1 MKQSLVRSRLSKLAS
16 FTLIELLVVITI
28 IAILAAVLLN
38 AGSMAIKA
46 AQRAKA
52 ANLATQIQTATIGY
66 YTEYSV
72 YPVPPPA
79 GAPVDYEI
87 TDATG
92 SQGTWGNLICILCGN
107 IHPSSPATAFNPTT
121 ITNSRGI
128 AFLTLKSSDVDNG
141 DAPLNPVPPSTANPY
156 FNIAMDSD
164 YDGLLGTASPTQ
176 GTMPNFSKSTPANMD
191 YTGTSTAGVAVWAN
205 CNGSTT
211 SKNPG
216 FWVHT
221 Y

>member
-1 MKQSLVRSRLSKLAS
+1 MKRSLSRSRLSKLS
-16 FTLIELLVVITI
+16 GFTLIELLVVITI

-52 ANLATQIQTATIGY
+52 ANLATQIQTATLGY

-72 YPVPPPA
+72 YPVPS
-79 GAPVDYEI
+79 GTMTDYEI

-92 SQGTWGNLICILCGN
+92 SQGAWGNLICVLCGN
-107 IHPSSPATAFNPTT
+107 IHPSSPATTFTPTT
-121 ITNSRGI
+121 IANSRAI
-128 AFLTLKSSDVDNG
+128 AFLSLKSSDVDNG
-141 DAPLNPVPPSTANPY
+141 DAPLNPAPPSTANPY
-156 FNIAMDSD
+156 FNIAIDSD
-164 YDGLLGTASPTQ
+164 YDGLLGTIAPTV
-176 GTMPNFSKSTPANMD
+176 GTMPNFSKSTTVNMD
-191 YTGTSTAGVAVWAN
+191 FTGTSTAGVAVWAN